1 MPPNRIEPTALGP
14 DSVSPAAP
22 APASAPASAGGL
34 KAWLP
39 LAITVAV
46 MPVLAYATTTLVLVP
61 KLQKSLAVAAAG
73 EAGEGRAGAAGN
85 KKQAFTMN
93 KLLVNVAG
101 TMGSRY
107 LLVSLTLSG
116 SDPEF
121 RARIQEFDPQ
131 MRDMACSALSA
142 KTLVDLEKPTARNL
156 IRTELI
162 TGFNNILGEML
173 VQDIYFTEFAIQ

>member
-1 MPPNRIEPTALGP
+1 MPPNRLEQPTLGP
-14 DSVSPAAP
+14 DSVSPAP
-22 APASAPASAGGL
+22 APILPPAPGGAL
-34 KAWLP
+34 RAWLP
-39 LAITVAV
+39 LVITVLA
-46 MPVLAYATTTLVLVP
+46 MPVLAYAMTTFVLVP
-61 KLQKSLAVAAAG
+61 KLRSSLAAAG
-73 EAGEGRAGAAGN
+73 ESGDGRVAEG
-85 KKQAFTMN
+85 KKQSLTMN

-121 RARIQEFDPQ
+121 RGRIQEYDPQ

-173 VQDIYFTEFAIQ
+173 VQDICITEFVIQ